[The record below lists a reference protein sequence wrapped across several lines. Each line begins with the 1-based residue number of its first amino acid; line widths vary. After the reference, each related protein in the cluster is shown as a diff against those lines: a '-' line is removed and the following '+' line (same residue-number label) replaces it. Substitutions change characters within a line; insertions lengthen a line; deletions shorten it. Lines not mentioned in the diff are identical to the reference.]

1 MWGFSMNPDLSSRDR
16 KAILAELMSEY
27 LFIVIPF
34 TMLVLI
40 KLYAYT
46 WQEIVLSADW
56 SLGSCII
63 FGQVAVKMTRS
74 AIKHRSTDDRF
85 LGWYASKRF
94 FFVAVSLL
102 FYFGMI
108 AQPTLKLGFAQF
120 ILFALASY
128 FHFKDGVAARV
139 LEKRIEV

>member
-1 MWGFSMNPDLSSRDR
+1 MWGSNMNPNLSSRDR

-40 KLYAYT
+40 KLYSST
-46 WQEIVLSADW
+46 WQEVVLSADW

-63 FGQVAVKMTRS
+63 FGQVAVRMTRA

-94 FFVAVSLL
+94 FMVAVSLL

-108 AQPTLKLGFAQF
+108 AQPTLKLGLAQF
-120 ILFALASY
+120 VLFGLASY

-139 LEKRIEV
+139 LEERIRI

>member
-1 MWGFSMNPDLSSRDR
+1 MNPDLSSRDR

-85 LGWYASKRF
+85 LAWYASKRF
-94 FFVAVSLL
+94 FMVAVSLL

-108 AQPTLKLGFAQF
+108 ALPTLMLGFAQF
-120 ILFALASY
+120 IVFGLASY

-139 LEKRIEV
+139 LEAQT

>member
-1 MWGFSMNPDLSSRDR
+1 MNPDLSSRDR

-40 KLYAYT
+40 KLYAFT

-120 ILFALASY
+120 ILFGLASY
-128 FHFKDGVAARV
+128 FHFKDGVAARI
-139 LEKRIEV
+139 LEERIEV

>member
-1 MWGFSMNPDLSSRDR
+1 MWGFNMNPDLSSRDR

-46 WQEIVLSADW
+46 WQDIVLSADW

-63 FGQVAVKMTRS
+63 FGQVAVRMTRS
-74 AIKHRSTDDRF
+74 AVKHRSTDDRF

-94 FFVAVSLL
+94 FMVAVSLL

-108 AQPTLKLGFAQF
+108 AQPTLKLGLAQF
-120 ILFALASY
+120 VLFGLASY
-128 FHFKDGVAARV
+128 FHFKDGVAARI
-139 LEKRIEV
+139 LEDRVKI

>member
-1 MWGFSMNPDLSSRDR
+1 MNPDLSSRDR

-63 FGQVAVKMTRS
+63 FGQVAVRMTRS

-94 FFVAVSLL
+94 FMVAVSLL
-102 FYFGMI
+102 FYFG
-108 AQPTLKLGFAQF
+108 QPTLKLGLAQF
-120 ILFALASY
+120 ILFGLASY

-139 LEKRIEV
+139 LEVRI